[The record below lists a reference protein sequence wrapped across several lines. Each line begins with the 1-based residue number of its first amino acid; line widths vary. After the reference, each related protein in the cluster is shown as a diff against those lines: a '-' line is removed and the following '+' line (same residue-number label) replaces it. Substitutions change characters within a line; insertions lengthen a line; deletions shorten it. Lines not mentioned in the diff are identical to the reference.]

1 MGEGVRVASLLRADD
16 PTLAAALAGDDELTG
31 LAQLHGR
38 FAQIAH
44 HGPAGSEHT

>member
-1 MGEGVRVASLLRADD
+1 MASLLRADD